1 MGMFNS
7 LRINASGLT
16 AQRTRMDVVS
26 QNIANA
32 NTTRTDA
39 GGPYRRK
46 EVSFEPLLQSR
57 MEDLAAGIIHQ
68 GVRVAGISEDQ
79 RPPRM
84 VYDPGHP
91 DADVNGYVAYPNV
104 EIVREMADLITSVR
118 AYEANVTAFNASK
131 NLFLKALEIG
141 RR

>member
-1 MGMFNS
+1 MFNS

>member
-1 MGMFNS
+1 VGMFNS

>member
-57 MEDLAAGIIHQ
+57 MEDLADGIIHQ
-68 GVRVAGISEDQ
+68 GVRVAGISEDR

-91 DADVNGYVAYPNV
+91 DADANGYVAHPNV